1 MTRIASRRLAT
12 LLALTALSP
21 LPAAASSAPSPILT
35 TPEARDVLSYAEPA
49 TARVRH
55 VDLDLAIDFDRQ
67 VIAGTAT
74 LDLIATRAAKR
85 IVLDG
90 LDLDIATITDARGR
104 ALTWS
109 WGAADDYKGAPI
121 TVEIGTARRI
131 VIRYATR
138 PDARALQWL
147 PPELTLGK
155 AKPYLFSQGQ
165 SINTRSWIPTQDSPG
180 IRQTWSA
187 RVTATQDLRVA
198 MSAEAQTQGCKPA
211 SPGRRSF
218 CFRMDNPVPPYL
230 IAMAVGDIGFRP
242 LGPRSGVYAE
252 PAMLDRAAKELSD
265 TEKMIDAA
273 ESLYGAYRWGR
284 FDVLV
289 LPPSFPFGGMENPRL
304 TFATPTIITGD
315 KSNINVI
322 GHELAHSWSG
332 NLVTNATWSDSW
344 LNEGFTTYF
353 ENRIDEAVY
362 GKERAATL
370 ADLGWDDMQRDLAA
384 AKPEATRLHGEPEGT
399 AGQLDYYKGSTFL
412 RTIEQAVGRA
422 RWDAYLKSY
431 FDRHAFQPQT
441 SAGFLAD
448 LRRNLIGDDAALEAR
463 LQLDDWVYGTGLPS
477 NAVHVKSATLA
488 RIDADRA
495 RFEAGAPARSIDTKA
510 WSTQEWLRFLDRLP
524 RRQTT
529 ARLAEIDEAY
539 ALSASPNPYVRNA
552 WLQLAIGNR
561 YEPALGSIEDHLTH
575 NGRILLIAPVYRA
588 LMKECE
594 WGTAIAWRI
603 YGKAK
608 ATYHPVT
615 RASIERT
622 LGKGRAAS

>member
-1 MTRIASRRLAT
+1 MTRASRALAA
-12 LLALTALSP
+12 LLTPFALSS
-21 LPAAASSAPSPILT
+21 LPAGASPAVSPILT
-35 TPEARDVLSYAEPA
+35 TSEARDVLSYADPA

-55 VDLDLAIDFDRQ
+55 IDLDLAVDFDRQ

-74 LDLIATRAAKR
+74 LDLIAARGAER

-90 LDLDIATITDARGR
+90 LDLDIAAIADARGR

-109 WGAADDYKGAPI
+109 LGAADSYKGAAI
-121 TVEIGTARRI
+121 TIEIGAARRI

-155 AKPYLFSQGQ
+155 ARPYLFSQGQ

-187 RVTATQDLRVA
+187 RITAPQDLRVV
-198 MSAEAQTQGCKPA
+198 MSGEARAQGCKPA
-211 SPGRRSF
+211 SRGRRSF
-218 CFRMDNPVPPYL
+218 CFHMENPVPSYL
-230 IAMAVGDIGFRP
+230 IAMAIGDIGFRP

-252 PAMLDRAAKELSD
+252 PGMLDRAARELSD

-370 ADLGWDDMQRDLAA
+370 ADLQWDDLQRDLATA
-384 AKPEATRLHGEPEGT
+384 TPKATRLHGEPEGS
-399 AGQLDYYKGSTFL
+399 AGQLDYYKGSAFL
-412 RTIEQAVGRA
+412 RTVEQAVGRE
-422 RWDAYLKSY
+422 RWDTYLKSY

-448 LRRNLIGDDAALEAR
+448 LRRHLIGPDAALEAQ
-463 LQLDDWVYGTGLPS
+463 LQLEDWIFGHGLPN

-488 RIDADRA
+488 RIDADRE
-495 RFEAGAPARSIDTKA
+495 RFKAGLPARSIDTKG
-510 WSTQEWLRFLDRLP
+510 WGTQEWLRFLDKLP
-524 RRQTT
+524 RQQTA
-529 ARLAEIDEAY
+529 ARLAEIDQAY
-539 ALSASPNPYVRNA
+539 ALSASPNPYVRSA
-552 WLQLAIGNR
+552 WLQLAITNR
-561 YEPALGSIEDHLTH
+561 YEPVLPSIEDHLMH
-575 NGRILLIAPVYRA
+575 IGRILLIGPVYRA
-588 LMKECE
+588 LIEQSD
-594 WGTAIAWRI
+594 WGNLIARRI
-603 YGKAK
+603 YDQAK
-608 ATYHPVT
+608 AGYHPVT
-615 RASIERT
+615 RVGIERI
-622 LGKGRAAS
+622 LKES